1 MKVCTKCKKEKD
13 SSAFTKKGK
22 GLQSYCKQCKK
33 EWNEENKERLQI
45 YFSQRNKRQDVLL
58 KRKQYYIQNKGRILQ
73 KNFRYFE
80 AHKEQI
86 YKQNNER
93 DKLRRRKDSLYKFKQ
108 IVRKSVYKA
117 VTKRVGKSQKTE
129 EIIGCSF
136 DELRVYLESQSQ
148 EGMTWE
154 NQGKRGWHIDHK
166 IPLASAK
173 TVKEVIALCHYT
185 NLQPLWEVDNLKKGA
200 RRV

>member
-13 SSAFTKKGK
+13 SSAFSKKGK

-58 KRKQYYIQNKGRILQ
+58 KRKQYYIQNKERILQ

-136 DELRVYLESQSQ
+136 DELRVYLESQFQ

-154 NQGKRGWHIDHK
+154 NQGKGGWHIDHK